1 MNSKVIFE
9 KIDAQKQIL
18 PSVDLRTQIQG
29 HDIETIRTLF
39 EGIKWFFCVEN
50 IKTYRRILGYYLQR

>member
-18 PSVDLRTQIQG
+18 PFVDLRTQIQG
-29 HDIETIRTLF
+29 HDIEILRSRF
-39 EGIKWFFCVEN
+39 EGIK
-50 IKTYRRILGYYLQR
+50 